1 MDLPDID
8 FGEIEKMVSSLSE
21 QDIDMLSNMAQ
32 QFFSPKG
39 SGDEKNEKSKG
50 QSSDTNT
57 GGFSIDPEMMKKIMS
72 LMSKLNS
79 YNDDN
84 RCTFLLSLKPMLSPS
99 RQQKVDT
106 AISMLRIMSILPL
119 LNEQGM

>member
-21 QDIDMLSNMAQ
+21 QDIDMLSGMAQ

-39 SGDEKNEKSKG
+39 SGDENTDKSKR
-50 QSSDTNT
+50 QNTENT

-79 YNDDN
+79 HPDDS
-84 RCTFLLSLKPMLSPS
+84 RCSFLMSLKPMLSPS
-99 RQQKVDT
+99 RQQKVET
-106 AISMLRIMSILPL
+106 AISFLRIMSILPL
-119 LNEQGM
+119 LNELEL